1 MDTTSEKNAATP
13 SEVETVVATLE
24 QAPHML
30 LKIHRG
36 RDGWIAFQTKAY
48 GRMENLFALPV
59 AELEQ
64 MFPQFVNW
72 LLNDAYFTV
81 NSTYAQGYGRNRLGF
96 DKAFKHLRGRDRLR
110 WLNACY
116 VDLDCG
122 RPDSDNPAERMTWR
136 EVAARA
142 GEMMDAGT
150 IPPAS
155 IIARSGRGVY
165 LLWLLRDRENAT
177 APQSAYPEHVAIYEN
192 VNRELT
198 RRLEH
203 LAADKAAHDA
213 ARVLRLPGSYHTKAG
228 QRVAYMFQADDRGR
242 GFVYTLDEM
251 CRRLDVSYLVPQ
263 PNAIQ
268 ARIELASPQPQSAK
282 RATKR
287 PGTAPNRKQGQAA
300 MSAARVRDI
309 IKLQCRIG
317 GFAHGHRGRTLWTL
331 ATILRTAGYSPST
344 MMESLATVAQ
354 NCKPP
359 YPSEANDLP
368 LFAIV
373 DKAIR
378 DPHKWYKT
386 ETLMSGLGI
395 TPELARELELE
406 SLVPPEVK
414 AERKAAQRSQLSP
427 RAQRRAA
434 LVTFIKSH
442 APTYPAAPDMERLAK
457 AAGLVQVN
465 HETVRQI
472 YRELGVTK
480 SKAGRPPLTE
490 GERLERKMTR
500 IIDRRMAGHT
510 IERVASLSAMKH

>member
-1 MDTTSEKNAATP
+1 MDTTSEKNTAPP
-13 SEVETVVATLE
+13 SKVETVVATLE
-24 QAPHML
+24 QAPNML

-36 RDGWIAFQTKAY
+36 RDGFIAFQTKAS

-72 LLNDAYFTV
+72 LLNDTYFTP
-81 NSTYAQGYGRNRLGF
+81 NTMFAPGYGRNRLGF
-96 DKAFKHLRGRDRLR
+96 DNAAKLLRGHSRLR

-142 GEMMDAGT
+142 GEMMDAGV

-165 LLWLLRDRENAT
+165 LLWLLRDRENT
-177 APQSAYPEHVAIYEN
+177 TMPQAAFPEHVAIYESI
-192 VNRELT
+192 NRELT

-228 QRVAYMFQADDRGR
+228 QRVAYLFQADERGR
-242 GFVYTLDEM
+242 GFLYTLDEM
-251 CRRLDVSYLVPQ
+251 CRRLDVPYLVPQ
-263 PNAIQ
+263 PNAVQ
-268 ARIELASPQPQSAK
+268 ARIELAAPQALK
-282 RATKR
+282 RQTKR
-287 PGTAPNRKQGQAA
+287 PGTAPNRARGRAE
-300 MSAARVRDI
+300 MSAMRVRDI
-309 IKLQCRIG
+309 IKLQERIG
-317 GFAHGHRGRTLWTL
+317 GFVHGHRGRTLWTL
-331 ATILRTAGYSPST
+331 ATILRTAGASHFE
-344 MMESLATVAQ
+344 MMDALAATAQ

-359 YPSEANDLP
+359 YPSEANDVP
-368 LFAIV
+368 LSAIV
-373 DKAIR
+373 DKAMR

-386 ETLMSGLGI
+386 ETLMAGLGI
-395 TPELARELELE
+395 TPQVARELELE

-414 AERKAAQRSQLSP
+414 AERKAAQRSQPSP

-434 LVTFIKSH
+434 IVAFIQTHGPNYPSAIEMECIAKSSGIVTN
-442 APTYPAAPDMERLAK
+442 R
-457 AAGLVQVN
+457 
-465 HETVRQI
+465 ETIRQI
-472 YRELGVTK
+472 YAQLNIKTTSRV
-480 SKAGRPPLTE
+480 GRPP
-490 GERLERKMTR
+490 KQK
-500 IIDRRMAGHT
+500 A
-510 IERVASLSAMKH
+510 